1 MSQLLK
7 GGIALSGE
15 LFRNNQT
22 EINTEK
28 CESAVVVE
36 DSMEKV
42 TQTLCPDYF
51 CIKKE
56 GVTYGTKE
64 GITYY
69 SETTG
74 CERKANVLLPPDY
87 SPDKKY
93 PVLYFLHGI
102 FGDENSMIGEE
113 SNKLDIIFGN
123 LKADGIIDD
132 AILIFPNMFATGD
145 PNIQPGFNSEQTA
158 PYDNFINDLVNDLI
172 PFIEKKY
179 SVISDREH
187 RGLIG
192 FSMGGR
198 ETLFIGL
205 MRSDLIASFCAI
217 SSAPGLVP
225 SQDNFMKHDG
235 QFADE
240 QDMCLKTDSK
250 PDMIMVCCGTQ
261 DSVVGKFPSNYHRIL
276 SENEIDHLWFEVPGA
291 DHNSD
296 AIRSGYYNFLI
307 RWKGI
312 RV

>member
-1 MSQLLK
+1 M
-7 GGIALSGE
+7 SGE
-15 LFRNNQT
+15 LFRNN
-22 EINTEK
+22 NTGDR
-28 CESAVVVE
+28 ADNGGIVVE
-36 DSMEKV
+36 VENSMEAV
-42 TQTLCPDYF
+42 TQTHCPEYF
-51 CIKKE
+51 CITRDS
-56 GVTYGTKE
+56 VTYGTRE

-74 CERKANVLLPPDY
+74 CERRANVLLPPNY
-87 SPDKKY
+87 SKEKKY

-113 SNKLDIIFGN
+113 ANKLDIIFGN
-123 LKADGIIDD
+123 LIAEGKTKEAIIV
-132 AILIFPNMFATGD
+132 FPNMFATGD

-158 PYDNFINDLVNDLI
+158 PYDNFINDFVNDLI
-172 PFIEKKY
+172 PFVESKY

-205 MRSDLIASFCAI
+205 MRSDVVASFCAI

-235 QFADE
+235 QFTDE
-240 QDMCLKTDSK
+240 KDMCLKTASK

-261 DSVVGKFPSNYHRIL
+261 DSVVGQFPSNYHRIL
-276 SENEIDHLWFEVPGA
+276 TENGIEHLWFEVPGA
-291 DHNSD
+291 DHNSE

-312 RV
+312 EA

>member
-1 MSQLLK
+1 M
-7 GGIALSGE
+7 SGE
-15 LFRNNQT
+15 LFRNNDSVVGDNQ
-22 EINTEK
+22 
-28 CESAVVVE
+28 SVAVVE
-36 DSMEKV
+36 IEKSMDKV
-42 TQTLCPDYF
+42 IQTLCPEYF
-51 CIKKE
+51 CVTRE
-56 GVTYGTKE
+56 NVTYGIRE
-64 GITYY
+64 GVTYY
-69 SETTG
+69 SETTK
-74 CERKANVLLPPDY
+74 CERRANVLLPSDY
-87 SPDKKY
+87 DSSKKY

-102 FGDENSMIGEE
+102 FGDENSMLGEE
-113 SNKLDIIFGN
+113 ANKLDIICGN
-123 LKADGIIDD
+123 LKADKHIGDVIIV
-132 AILIFPNMFATGD
+132 FPNMFATGD

-158 PYDNFINDLVNDLI
+158 PYDNFINDLINDLI

-205 MRSDLIASFCAI
+205 MRSDVIGSFCAI

-235 QFADE
+235 QFKDE
-240 QDMCLKTDSK
+240 ADMCLKTDMK

-261 DSVVGKFPSNYHRIL
+261 DSVVGQFPANYHRIL
-276 SENEIDHLWFEVPGA
+276 TENEIEHLWFEVPGA

-307 RWKGI
+307 RWNGI
-312 RV
+312 KA